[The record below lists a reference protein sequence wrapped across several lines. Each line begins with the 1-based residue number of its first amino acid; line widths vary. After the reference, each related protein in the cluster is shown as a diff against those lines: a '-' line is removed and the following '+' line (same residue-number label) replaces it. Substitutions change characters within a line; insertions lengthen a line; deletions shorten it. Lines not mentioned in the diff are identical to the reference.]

1 MTLEL
6 LSSMGWELGKLAL
19 IDGAVLALFA
29 LALLPLSRYNRP
41 AFAVLRRNFIG
52 YFSDPTGYAFLCLF
66 VLLTSFAAFWPHEFF
81 NSNLANLDQ
90 LNRMF
95 PLVMLVFIPAITMSI
110 WADERRQGTDEL
122 LLTLPAADADIV
134 TGKFLAAAAVYT
146 CSLMFSQV
154 STYMVL
160 VSLTLGDLDTG
171 LICSTYFGYWLVGLA
186 MLALGMVASFLTRNL
201 TVGFILGAAFNA
213 PLVFATYSDVII
225 RSVGSAQLVS
235 RWGMAAKLDD
245 LGRGV
250 ISLSSVI
257 YFVMITA
264 VGLYL
269 SMILIGSRHWA
280 GGQESGQRSSHYLT
294 RTLALIILG
303 TSLTVIFTNH
313 DIRKDATVNGVS
325 SLSEDTLKILRDL
338 ETKHT
343 IYIDA
348 FIGAQ
353 VPEDYVK
360 TRFTLVSMVK
370 EFQSRA
376 KGKVQVR
383 LQENVEPF
391 SETAVLAEKQFGIKA
406 QTVRTRSRGVFKDE
420 PVILGAAFTCGLEK
434 VVVPFFDYGIPVEY
448 ELVRSISTVAKG
460 QRKRLGIVKTDAN
473 LNGGF
478 DFSTGQ
484 FRQIPKQQ
492 IVEELEKQY
501 DVEQVDPNNPI
512 DVQRFD
518 VLFVVQPS
526 SLGEPELQNVLAA
539 IKSGMPAAVF
549 EDPMPVYIQAPGT
562 GEPKR
567 PPGGMGMFGGGGP
580 PAPKGDID
588 RFFRELGVKMEGRP
602 QGPGTYQPNVVWQ
615 SFNPYKKIQ
624 VSDLPDEYVFVHNDA
639 PGADEPLSSN
649 DPITSGLSEVLFPY
663 SGNFDALPESKF
675 TFTPIVRTG
684 TMAGSLSVQDVRDG
698 QQDPLEFR
706 AKHAPRGA
714 KYTLAAHIRG
724 KSDGGTKGSDPAR
737 DDSTDDV
744 GSASKSRPVNVV
756 LVADIDLMSTL
767 FVRIRAQPEQEFNW
781 HFENVTFVLNV
792 VDALSGDDAY
802 IGVRKRKTKYSTLKV
817 IEQQT
822 NFAREKERM
831 ERDEYESQNKKEL
844 AAAEAK
850 AKAVKQEAVDA
861 WNDIQNEQKSGVRVD
876 PSRILEIQTKK
887 QLAEDAAERSL
898 SMARERLKNEL
909 TKKTEEIRR
918 QMDSKIQGIQNEFKL
933 WAVVLPP
940 IPPLLVGF
948 IVFAKR
954 RLREREGIAKTR
966 MK

>member
-201 TVGFILGAAFNA
+201 TVGFILGAALNA

-567 PPGGMGMFGGGGP
+567 PP
-580 PAPKGDID
+580 
-588 RFFRELGVKMEGRP
+588 
-602 QGPGTYQPNVVWQ
+602 
-615 SFNPYKKIQ
+615 
-624 VSDLPDEYVFVHNDA
+624 
-639 PGADEPLSSN
+639 
-649 DPITSGLSEVLFPY
+649 
-663 SGNFDALPESKF
+663 
-675 TFTPIVRTG
+675 
-684 TMAGSLSVQDVRDG
+684 
-698 QQDPLEFR
+698 
-706 AKHAPRGA
+706 
-714 KYTLAAHIRG
+714 
-724 KSDGGTKGSDPAR
+724 
-737 DDSTDDV
+737 
-744 GSASKSRPVNVV
+744 
-756 LVADIDLMSTL
+756 
-767 FVRIRAQPEQEFNW
+767 
-781 HFENVTFVLNV
+781 
-792 VDALSGDDAY
+792 
-802 IGVRKRKTKYSTLKV
+802 
-817 IEQQT
+817 
-822 NFAREKERM
+822 
-831 ERDEYESQNKKEL
+831 
-844 AAAEAK
+844 
-850 AKAVKQEAVDA
+850 
-861 WNDIQNEQKSGVRVD
+861 
-876 PSRILEIQTKK
+876 
-887 QLAEDAAERSL
+887 
-898 SMARERLKNEL
+898 
-909 TKKTEEIRR
+909 
-918 QMDSKIQGIQNEFKL
+918 
-933 WAVVLPP
+933 
-940 IPPLLVGF
+940 
-948 IVFAKR
+948 
-954 RLREREGIAKTR
+954 
-966 MK
+966 